1 MRIRSAPRDR
11 PRVILDSVPARC
23 RYRLRRCVPATARW
37 KARAESRERSGQVE
51 PDVSE
56 IPRVVGWNSSIDLL
70 RVTRRVVAH
79 WIRTVRTGVAK
90 RFAIFLVSERAAVVR
105 VGALLHV
112 ANTVLRPV
120 VRSVNDSGRLL
131 LEVAMR
137 IALADVL
144 DHRIDVVIAA

>member
-1 MRIRSAPRDR
+1 M
-11 PRVILDSVPARC
+11 
-23 RYRLRRCVPATARW
+23 
-37 KARAESRERSGQVE
+37 
-51 PDVSE
+51 
-56 IPRVVGWNSSIDLL
+56 L

-144 DHRIDVVIAA
+144 DHRIDLVIAA